1 MMEMKNDDG
10 DAEMRNW
17 RDGEETL
24 HRVGVES
31 NGKSGEDEMA
41 SIGMDE
47 RGRGK
52 GSCTDAPFPEEEPK
66 EAAGE
71 PQRHLCYSQVLMGK
85 REKTYLFVRLVSAA
99 GTGFFYVARKSRK
112 GNMAQQKLEFRKY
125 DPRVN
130 RHVLFTEAKMK

>member
-1 MMEMKNDDG
+1 MFLFPSKKETLSFVSLPRKPCWKP
-10 DAEMRNW
+10 DAE
-17 RDGEETL
+17 GLLL
-24 HRVGVES
+24 H
-31 NGKSGEDEMA
+31 
-41 SIGMDE
+41 
-47 RGRGK
+47 
-52 GSCTDAPFPEEEPK
+52 GSDAI
-66 EAAGE
+66 ATTTTTT
-71 PQRHLCYSQVLMGK
+71 HLCYSQVLMGK